1 MLYLNETEIES
12 LVKMPDVM
20 RVVEDCFRLQGQGK
34 ATNQPRRRVY
44 VPDGMMHVMFAS
56 LMREN
61 EGYLGL
67 KTYTAFPGIGVR
79 FIFLLWDANSSELL
93 SLMEANLLGQLR
105 TGAASGIAAKYMANE
120 SIEEAGLIGTG
131 RQAGTQLEAICL
143 ARNIKN
149 FKPNVIFNALHGQF
163 GEDGYIQTILERFKI
178 PYTHSGVIASSIA
191 MDKEISKKIFIKN
204 KINTPKFF
212 TYSYDVK
219 NEDLIKKIKKKLRF
233 PVVVKPLNEG
243 SSVNVYICNEK
254 NIIKILNS
262 IKQYKKVMIE
272 EFIGGRE
279 IQVAIMGNKKLGAIE
294 LKPKRKFYDYQA
306 KYNSSAK
313 TEHIIPVDLP
323 KGKMDIVMNMAYKAH
338 KVIGCMGVTRSD
350 FKFFNNKFYLLEINT
365 QPGMTKLSL
374 VPEIAAYRGISFL
387 ELIEWIMQDASKKK

>member
-1 MLYLNETEIES
+1 MKKKILIISGGISKERLIS
-12 LVKMPDVM
+12 LDT
-20 RVVEDCFRLQGQGK
+20 GQ
-34 ATNQPRRRVY
+34 QV
-44 VPDGMMHVMFAS
+44 
-56 LMREN
+56 
-61 EGYLGL
+61 
-67 KTYTAFPGIGVR
+67 
-79 FIFLLWDANSSELL
+79 
-93 SLMEANLLGQLR
+93 
-105 TGAASGIAAKYMANE
+105 ANE
-120 SIEEAGLIGTG
+120 LKKNGYSVKITEPDNN
-131 RQAGTQLEAICL
+131 LEK
-143 ARNIKN
+143 NIKF

-178 PYTHSGVIASSIA
+178 PYTHSGVISSSIA

-212 TYSYDVK
+212 TYSYDIK

-306 KYNSSAK
+306 KYNSNAK
-313 TEHIIPVDLP
+313 TKHIIPVNLS
-323 KGKMDIVMNMAYKAH
+323 KNKLKEVMNMAFKAH
-338 KVIGCMGVTRSD
+338 KIIGCNGVTRSD
-350 FKFFNNKFYLLEINT
+350 FKFFKEKFYLLEINT
-365 QPGMTKLSL
+365 QPGMTNLSL
-374 VPEIAAYRGISFL
+374 VPEIAAYHGISFKD
-387 ELIEWIMQDASKKK
+387 LIEWILNDASKKKQ